1 MNHLKVSARLTI
13 LIGLLSALLVVL
25 GGLGLYGI
33 GQSNEALKSVYE
45 QSTLPATQLG
55 RIDALVLHNRLAVHA
70 ALVSPTPENIR
81 QRSAEVESNIAAI
94 SMEWAAYMTS
104 QLAPEEAALARGFA
118 DDRKT
123 FMQQAMLPTLAA
135 LRAND
140 LKEAERLAA
149 ERIGPLAVPME
160 RGIDALVKI
169 QVDDA
174 RRGYDEAAERYT
186 AIRAVALTAV
196 AGGLLFALVFGIWMV
211 RSITRELGGEPSQ
224 AAELARYVAAG
235 DLGAR
240 VALRAGDSSSLMAQL
255 REMQVRLSKVVG
267 RVRANSE
274 SVATASAQI
283 AQGNLDLSQRTEEQ
297 ASVLEKTAAAMEE
310 LSATVRQNADN
321 ARQANQLAVDASN
334 VAIQGGEV
342 VGQVVD
348 TMRAIND
355 SSKRIADIIGV
366 IDGIAFQT
374 NILAL
379 NAAVEAARA
388 GEQGRGFAV
397 VAGEVRSLAG
407 RSADAAKEIKSLI
420 GASVERVEQGTA
432 LADHAGATMTKV
444 VGTIKR
450 VTDIMSEISVA
461 SAEQSAGIAQ
471 VATAVGQMD
480 RVTQQNAALVEES
493 AAAADSLKAQ
503 AIELVQI
510 VAFFKLAQEDSA
522 RHEALDERGG
532 ASVAKAG
539 CNEMDFSSLDGPIPE
554 ASGARYP

>member
-13 LIGLLSALLVVL
+13 LIGVLSALLVAL
-25 GGLGLYGI
+25 GGLGLFGI

-55 RIDALVLHNRLAVHA
+55 RINALVLRNRLAVHA
-70 ALVSPTPENIR
+70 ALLSPTGENIR
-81 QRSAEVESNIAAI
+81 QRSAEVESNMAAI
-94 SMEWAAYMTS
+94 SKEWSAYMTS
-104 QLAPEEAALARGFA
+104 QLAPEEAALANGFA
-118 DDRKT
+118 TDRQI

-149 ERIGPLAVPME
+149 EKIGPLAVPME
-160 RGIDALVKI
+160 RGVEALVKI
-169 QVDDA
+169 QIDDA
-174 RRGYDEAAERYT
+174 RRGYDEAAKRYT
-186 AIRAVALTAV
+186 AIRAVSIAV
-196 AGGLLFALVFGIWMV
+196 IAGGLLFAILFGARMV
-211 RSITRELGGEPSQ
+211 SSITRELGGEPGQ
-224 AAELARYVAAG
+224 AAELARSVAAG
-235 DLGAR
+235 DLSAR
-240 VALRAGDSSSLMAQL
+240 VALRAGDSTSLMAQL
-255 REMQVRLSKVVG
+255 KEMQVRLSKVVG
-267 RVRANSE
+267 SVRANSE

-310 LSATVRQNADN
+310 FSATVRQNADN
-321 ARQANQLAVDASN
+321 ARQANQLALDASN

-348 TMRAIND
+348 TMKAIND

-397 VAGEVRSLAG
+397 VASEVRSLAG

-432 LADHAGATMTKV
+432 LVDHAGATMTEV
-444 VGTIKR
+444 VSSIRR
-450 VTDIMSEISVA
+450 VTDIVSEISVA
-461 SAEQSAGIAQ
+461 SAEQSAGVVQ
-471 VATAVGQMD
+471 VATAVNQMD
-480 RVTQQNAALVEES
+480 QVTQQNAALVEES
-493 AAAADSLKAQ
+493 AAAADSLKMQ

-510 VAFFKLAQEDSA
+510 VAVFKLAQEDSVRQEA
-522 RHEALDERGG
+522 HDEALV
-532 ASVAKAG
+532 ASLAKAEG
-539 CNEMDFSSLDGPIPE
+539 DETTAI
-554 ASGARYP
+554 A